1 MRNKREMN
9 NNDFHQ
15 FRTRIFVRI
24 AVMMLGAVGG
34 IYLLYVFVL
43 HRNFANWVV
52 DFLHDQFQMTYES
65 ANRVYRYSFRRFLRL
80 L

>member
-1 MRNKREMN
+1 MRNEREMG

-24 AVMMLGAVGG
+24 AAMMLGAVGG

-52 DFLHDQFQMTYES
+52 DFLHYRLQLDYVS
-65 ANRVYRYSFRRFLRL
+65 AN
-80 L
+80 